1 MMADHGLTL
10 TLLILNVVALW
21 ALIIFILW
29 VP

>member
-21 ALIIFILW
+21 ALIIFLLW